1 MDDFLKSI
9 ETKISKLDFKQQ
21 VLFAVLICE
30 KLLPNYRQF
39 SEKENWGDIEI
50 LEEAIVMLYQFL
62 QDIDLNDTEL
72 DGIYEKIIEVTPDVV
87 RFEGD
92 LASYALDACS
102 AVSDSIEFL
111 LSEDL
116 SYLLNIASIARD
128 TVDTFAQET
137 EETGNYDDDFDTRI
151 AQNSYMQK
159 EVKRQHDLLDK
170 LAGAEIDLPFISAM
184 RELNNSSG
192 AIIDL
197 ALVV

>member
-9 ETKISKLDFKQQ
+9 ETKITKLDFKQQ

-62 QDIDLNDTEL
+62 QDIDLNDAEL

-137 EETGNYDDDFDTRI
+137 EEMGNYDDDFDTRI

>member
-1 MDDFLKSI
+1 MDEFLKSV
-9 ETKISKLDFKQQ
+9 EGKITKLDFKQQ

-39 SEKENWGDIEI
+39 NEKEEWGNIEI

-62 QDIDLNDTEL
+62 QDIDLNDAEL
-72 DGIYEKIIEVTPDVV
+72 DGIYEKIIEVTPDVGL
-87 RFEGD
+87 FEGD
-92 LASYALDACS
+92 LASYALDTCS
-102 AVSDSIEFL
+102 AVSDSVEFL

-128 TVDTFAQET
+128 TVDTFVQES
-137 EETGNYDDDFDTRI
+137 ELAGDFGDDFEMKI
-151 AQNSYMQK
+151 AQNEYMQR
-159 EVKRQHDLLDK
+159 EFKRQHDLLDK
-170 LAGAEIDLPFISAM
+170 LAGAEIDLPFISSM

>member
-1 MDDFLKSI
+1 MDDFLKSVESKI
-9 ETKISKLDFKQQ
+9 TKLSFKQQ

-39 SEKENWGDIEI
+39 SERENWGNIEV

-62 QDIDLNDTEL
+62 QDIELNDEEL
-72 DGIYEKIIEVTPDVV
+72 DGIYEKIIEITPDVEQ
-87 RFEGD
+87 FEGD
-92 LASYALDACS
+92 MASYALDTCS
-102 AVSDSIEFL
+102 AVSDSVEFL

-137 EETGNYDDDFDTRI
+137 EDVDFSDVNFETRI
-151 AQNSYMQK
+151 AESAYVQK
-159 EVKRQHDLLDK
+159 EFKRQHDLLDK
-170 LAGAEIDLPFISAM
+170 LAGAEIDLPFITSM

-192 AIIDL
+192 AIIDI
-197 ALVV
+197 ALVE

>member
-1 MDDFLKSI
+1 MDDFLRSI
-9 ETKISKLDFKQQ
+9 ESKIVKLDFKQQ

-39 SEKENWGDIEI
+39 SEREEWGNIEV
-50 LEEAIVMLYQFL
+50 LEEAIVILYQFL

-72 DGIYEKIIEVTPDVV
+72 DGIYEKIIEITPDVTS
-87 RFEGD
+87 FEGE

-102 AVSDSIEFL
+102 VVSDSVEFL

-128 TVDTFAQET
+128 TVDTFAQES
-137 EETGNYDDDFDTRI
+137 EELNPGDEDFEARI
-151 AQNSYMQK
+151 AQNFYMQK
-159 EVKRQHDLLDK
+159 EYKRQHEVLDK
-170 LAGAEIDLPFISAM
+170 LAGAEINLPFISAM
-184 RELNNSSG
+184 REFNNRSG

>member
-137 EETGNYDDDFDTRI
+137 EETGNYDDDFDTRV